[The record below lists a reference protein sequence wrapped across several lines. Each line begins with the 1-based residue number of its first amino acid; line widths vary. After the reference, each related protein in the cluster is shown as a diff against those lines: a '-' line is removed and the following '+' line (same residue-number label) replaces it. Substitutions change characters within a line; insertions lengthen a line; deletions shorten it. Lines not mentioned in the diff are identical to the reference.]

1 MHFKVIFKTVSV
13 LILILDFF
21 LLLCAGVGA
30 YYEEW
35 AAVQSFL
42 LSIAI
47 SGCISMGILFVFR
60 HERQKTLSTRDGL
73 LVVTLSWM
81 VASTVAAFPYIFDGG
96 MLTVTDA
103 IFETM
108 SGFSTT
114 GATILTDIEKMPKSL
129 LLWRSLTHW
138 LGGMGIVVLGVAIL
152 PLLGIGGMQL
162 MQAEAPGPVVDKIT
176 PRIAETAKYLWYVY
190 VGFTA
195 LETFLLVCGGMTFF
209 DALNHSFSTLATGG
223 FSTKN
228 LSVGHYDSAYIDGVV
243 TLFMVIAG
251 MNFTLHFRLMS
262 GNFKGIFR
270 NTELKAYL
278 LIFLTASALIAF
290 SLHGKI
296 YDSVWQSIRYASF
309 QAASILTTTGFA
321 TADYEYWTYL
331 AQVMLL
337 LLMFV
342 GGCSGST
349 GGGIKVIRIATLFK
363 QGFNEMK
370 FLVHPRGVF
379 VLKISGYPVR
389 KNIVYAISGFFFL
402 YMTTI
407 LLVTIALASS
417 GIDLLTSVTAAL
429 ATVGNIGP
437 GFGSVGPAENY
448 AFMPDHVKW
457 ILSFAMMAGRL
468 ELYTVFV
475 LFTPMFW
482 KK

>member
-1 MHFKVIFKTVSV
+1 
-13 LILILDFF
+13 
-21 LLLCAGVGA
+21 
-30 YYEEW
+30 
-35 AAVQSFL
+35 
-42 LSIAI
+42 
-47 SGCISMGILFVFR
+47 
-60 HERQKTLSTRDGL
+60 
-73 LVVTLSWM
+73 
-81 VASTVAAFPYIFDGG
+81 
-96 MLTVTDA
+96 
-103 IFETM
+103 
-108 SGFSTT
+108 
-114 GATILTDIEKMPKSL
+114 
-129 LLWRSLTHW
+129 
-138 LGGMGIVVLGVAIL
+138 
-152 PLLGIGGMQL
+152 
-162 MQAEAPGPVVDKIT
+162 
-176 PRIAETAKYLWYVY
+176 
-190 VGFTA
+190 
-195 LETFLLVCGGMTFF
+195 
-209 DALNHSFSTLATGG
+209 
-223 FSTKN
+223 
-228 LSVGHYDSAYIDGVV
+228 
-243 TLFMVIAG
+243 MVIAG

-262 GNFKGIFR
+262 GNFKGLFR

-331 AQVMLL
+331 GQVTLL
-337 LLMFV
+337 VLMFV

-349 GGGIKVIRIATLFK
+349 AGGIKVIRIATLFK

-437 GFGSVGPAENY
+437 GFGGVGPAENY

-475 LFTPMFW
+475 LLTPMFW